1 MSEAPL
7 RYLPKL
13 LGIAALYAL
22 LGKVVLLFF
31 SANGVVSVAWPP
43 SGLALAVLLIGGKR
57 YFPGVFLG
65 AFLVHAMNGLA
76 LGMSAAIA
84 VGNTLEAL
92 LGAWLLTRRGKFDL
106 DLRSLRSYLHLV
118 SLGGFLASGVAALNG
133 ATTLLV
139 SGFLNADT
147 YWSNLLTWWMGDTLG
162 IVLLTPLILVWRR
175 LPRPDWEP
183 KRVVEITLLSGL
195 TVMAGQVVF
204 LGWFSA
210 TFGKIALGYWMFLFK
225 TWTAVRLGIHGV
237 VLLVVISAI
246 QGLWGAALGVGFFA
260 HDIAN
265 TGLSNYWFYTLV
277 LSFVGMAL
285 ATYLSERQ
293 QLEASLKDSELR
305 YRTVAD
311 FTSDLE
317 YWTMPDG
324 ALRYMSPSC
333 EQITGYAADEF
344 YADPELLTRIIHP
357 DDQHL
362 WAEHTHHVTAQGVP
376 KSIDFR
382 IRTKDGADL
391 WISHLCRPVVD
402 AGGQALGRRGSNRE
416 ISEQKN
422 AEAALLRSNAD
433 LRRFSEITA
442 HHLQE
447 PARRMAS
454 YAERLG
460 KQLAGK
466 LDDPEAR
473 LSLDFIGQQA
483 RYQQNMLRDVERY
496 LAADQPR
503 GELALSDARQT
514 VTALLARAQDRISA
528 AGAEITVGELP
539 PAWIDAPR
547 LADLFEIV
555 LNNALQHGGAESR
568 RRRDGTPESNAAPP
582 GGEAAPLRITLD
594 GERVGSLVRY
604 RVSDNGPGIEEQYRE
619 RVFRVF
625 ERLES
630 GGHNNGTGIGLAIV
644 RRIAES
650 CGGRAYVD
658 VAQGGGCRVVIEL
671 FVKETT

>member
-1 MSEAPL
+1 MSEAPP

-13 LGIAALYAL
+13 LGFAVLYAL
-22 LGKVVLLFF
+22 LGKAVLLFF
-31 SANGVVSVAWPP
+31 STNGIVSVVWPP
-43 SGLALAVLLIGGKR
+43 SGLALAALLIGGQR

-65 AFLVHAMNGLA
+65 AFLVNIMTGLA
-76 LGMSAAIA
+76 PGASVAIA
-84 VGNTLEAL
+84 TGSTLEAL
-92 LGAWLLTRRGKFDL
+92 LGAWLLTRRGKLDL

-118 SLGGFLASGVAALNG
+118 GWGGFLASSVAALSG

-139 SGFLNADT
+139 SGFLNVGT
-147 YWSNLLTWWMGDTLG
+147 YWQSLLTWWMSDTLG
-162 IVLLTPLILVWRR
+162 IVLMTPLILVWRR
-175 LPRPDWEP
+175 LPRGDWAP
-183 KRVVEITLLSGL
+183 QRIVELTLLSAV
-195 TVMAGQVVF
+195 TVMAGQIVF

-210 TFGKIALGYWMFLFK
+210 AFGKIALGYWMFLFK
-225 TWTAVRLGIHGV
+225 TWTAVRMGIHGV

-260 HDIAN
+260 NDIAK
-265 TGLSNYWFYTLV
+265 TGLFNYWYYTLV

-317 YWTMPDG
+317 YWIMPDG
-324 ALRYMSPSC
+324 ALRYVSPSC
-333 EQITGYAADEF
+333 KQITGYTADEL

-376 KSIDFR
+376 KAIDFR

-402 AGGQALGRRGSNRE
+402 DGGQALGLRGSNRE
-416 ISEQKN
+416 ISEQKK
-422 AEAALLRSNAD
+422 AEAELQRSHAD

-473 LSLDFIGQQA
+473 LSLDFISQQA

-503 GELALSDARQT
+503 GEIALSDARQT
-514 VTALLARAQDRISA
+514 VAALLARAQDRISA
-528 AGAEITVGELP
+528 AGAGITVGELP

-547 LADLFEIV
+547 LVDLFEIV
-555 LNNALQHGGAESR
+555 LGNALQHGGAESR
-568 RRRDGTPESNAAPP
+568 RRRDGTPESNAAAP
-582 GGEAAPLRITLD
+582 GAVPLHITLD
-594 GERVGSLVRY
+594 GERIGTLVRY

-619 RVFRVF
+619 RVFRAF

-630 GGHNNGTGIGLAIV
+630 GGAGTGIGLAIV

-650 CGGRAYVD
+650 CGGRAYID
-658 VAQGGGCRVVIEL
+658 VAQGGGCCVVFEL
-671 FVKETT
+671 SAKETT

>member
-1 MSEAPL
+1 MSEPRL

-13 LGIAALYAL
+13 LGIAVLYAL
-22 LGKVVLLFF
+22 LGKAVLLFF
-31 SANGVVSVAWPP
+31 SANGVVTVVWPP
-43 SGLALAVLLIGGKR
+43 SGLALAALLICGQR

-65 AFLVHAMNGLA
+65 AFLVNIMTGLA
-76 LGMSAAIA
+76 PGASVAIA
-84 VGNTLEAL
+84 TGSTLEAL

-118 SLGGFLASGVAALNG
+118 GLGGFLASSVAALNG

-139 SGFLNADT
+139 SGFLTVDT
-147 YWSNLLTWWMGDTLG
+147 YWPSLLSWWMSDTLG
-162 IVLLTPLILVWRR
+162 IVLMTPLILVWRR
-175 LPRPDWEP
+175 LPRGDWVP
-183 KRVVEITLLSGL
+183 RRIVELTLLSAV
-195 TVMAGQVVF
+195 TVMAGQIVF
-204 LGWFSA
+204 LGWLSA
-210 TFGKIALGYWMFLFK
+210 TFSKIALGYWMFLFK
-225 TWTAVRLGIHGV
+225 TWTAVRMGIHGV

-293 QLEASLKDSELR
+293 QLEENLKDSELR

-311 FTSDLE
+311 FTSDWE

-324 ALRYMSPSC
+324 ALRYVSPSC
-333 EQITGYAADEF
+333 EQITGYTADEF
-344 YADPELLTRIIHP
+344 YADPELQTRIIHP

-362 WAEHTHHVTAQGVP
+362 WAEHAHHVTAQGVP
-376 KSIDFR
+376 KTIDFR
-382 IRTKDGADL
+382 IRTKDGAVL

-402 AGGQALGRRGSNRE
+402 DGGQALGLRGSNRE
-416 ISEQKN
+416 ISEQKK
-422 AEAALLRSNAD
+422 AEAELQRSHAD

-473 LSLDFIGQQA
+473 LSLDFISQQA

-503 GELALSDARQT
+503 GELGLSDARQT

-555 LNNALQHGGAESR
+555 LGNALQHGGAESR

-582 GGEAAPLRITLD
+582 DGEAAPLHITLD

-619 RVFRVF
+619 RVFRAF

-630 GGHNNGTGIGLAIV
+630 GGAGTGIGLAIV

-650 CGGRAYVD
+650 CGGRAYIE
-658 VAQGGGCRVVIEL
+658 VAQGGGCRVVFEL
-671 FVKETT
+671 SAKETT

>member
-1 MSEAPL
+1 
-7 RYLPKL
+7 
-13 LGIAALYAL
+13 
-22 LGKVVLLFF
+22 
-31 SANGVVSVAWPP
+31 
-43 SGLALAVLLIGGKR
+43 
-57 YFPGVFLG
+57 
-65 AFLVHAMNGLA
+65 
-76 LGMSAAIA
+76 
-84 VGNTLEAL
+84 
-92 LGAWLLTRRGKFDL
+92 
-106 DLRSLRSYLHLV
+106 
-118 SLGGFLASGVAALNG
+118 
-133 ATTLLV
+133 
-139 SGFLNADT
+139 
-147 YWSNLLTWWMGDTLG
+147 
-162 IVLLTPLILVWRR
+162 
-175 LPRPDWEP
+175 
-183 KRVVEITLLSGL
+183 
-195 TVMAGQVVF
+195 
-204 LGWFSA
+204 
-210 TFGKIALGYWMFLFK
+210 MFLFK
-225 TWTAVRLGIHGV
+225 TWTAVRMGIHGV

-260 HDIAN
+260 NDIAK
-265 TGLSNYWFYTLV
+265 TGLFNYWYYTLV

-317 YWTMPDG
+317 YWIMPDG
-324 ALRYMSPSC
+324 ALRYVSPSC
-333 EQITGYAADEF
+333 KQITGYTADEL

-376 KSIDFR
+376 KAIDFR

-402 AGGQALGRRGSNRE
+402 DGGQALGLRGSNRE
-416 ISEQKN
+416 ISEQKK
-422 AEAALLRSNAD
+422 AEAELQRSHAD

-473 LSLDFIGQQA
+473 LSLDFISQQA

-503 GELALSDARQT
+503 GEIALSDARQT
-514 VTALLARAQDRISA
+514 VAALLARAQDRISA
-528 AGAEITVGELP
+528 AGAGITVGELP

-547 LADLFEIV
+547 LVDLFEIV
-555 LNNALQHGGAESR
+555 LGNALQHGGAESR
-568 RRRDGTPESNAAPP
+568 RRRDGTPESNAAAP
-582 GGEAAPLRITLD
+582 GAVPLHITLD
-594 GERVGSLVRY
+594 GERIGTLVRY

-619 RVFRVF
+619 RVFRAF

-630 GGHNNGTGIGLAIV
+630 GGAGTGIGLAIV

-650 CGGRAYVD
+650 CGGRAYID
-658 VAQGGGCRVVIEL
+658 VAQGGGCCVVFEL
-671 FVKETT
+671 SAKETT